1 MLIKKFLTKPTYMN
15 KNVLSKLIHNQAFR
29 FRHKGVPLV
38 RASGPL
44 VAGRRNNDDEKAVA
58 AVLGG
63 RKRGFILDVQVIERS
78 DK

>member
-1 MLIKKFLTKPTYMN
+1 MINHKPTMLN
-15 KNVLSKLIHNQAFR
+15 FNQSNFILFQ

-44 VAGRRNNDDEKAVA
+44 VPGRRNNDDEKAVA

-63 RKRGFILDVQVIERS
+63 RKRGFILDVQVMNS
-78 DK
+78 SFS